1 MTDRA
6 SEDAVDFDVN
16 YWRKHF

>member
-16 YWRKHF
+16 YWRKYF